1 MVKCN
6 DDVDGIKKP
15 FFKVFRKST
24 DTIYGHIILAA
35 VTCASYLYHIV
46 LKLLSKKRVSSASS
60 NQSQTCIW

>member
-35 VTCASYLYHIV
+35 VTCASYLPISYRPETTFQ
-46 LKLLSKKRVSSASS
+46 KESE
-60 NQSQTCIW
+60 